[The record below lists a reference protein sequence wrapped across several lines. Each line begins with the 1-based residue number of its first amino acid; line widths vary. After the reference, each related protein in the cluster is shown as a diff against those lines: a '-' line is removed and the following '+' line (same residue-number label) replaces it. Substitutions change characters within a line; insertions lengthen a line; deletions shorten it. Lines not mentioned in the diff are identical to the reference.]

1 MKFKWPDTC
10 VAGAAVAALIAIGG
24 ATSSTAVA
32 GAASEPNPPI
42 FSGKSVT
49 RSNAVVLG
57 VDPKRNSV
65 TLWEESG
72 EPVEIV
78 VDKSLGPVK
87 ALQMGDKVEITYSRA
102 LLLRTRKTAPDEIQK
117 RVDSEVTSR
126 ASTGA
131 SMSMHRV
138 EAVATV
144 TNIDRDKRTLTLR
157 APDRTVTMQAS
168 STRVLDGLKVGESLR
183 VDYIEATAIHI
194 TRDGLPLR

>member
-1 MKFKWPDTC
+1 MKCKWPDTFL
-10 VAGAAVAALIAIGG
+10 AGAAVAAVVILCSAIPS
-24 ATSSTAVA
+24 AAA
-32 GAASEPNPPI
+32 DDAASEPNAPV

-65 TLWEESG
+65 TLWEETG

-78 VDKSLGPVK
+78 VDKALGPVK

-102 LLLRTRKTAPDEIQK
+102 LLLRTSKSGADDIRK
-117 RVDSEVTSR
+117 RVDSDVTSR

-144 TNIDRDKRTLTLR
+144 TNIDRDKRMLTLR
-157 APDRTVTMQAS
+157 GPDRSVTMQAS
-168 STRVLDGLKVGESLR
+168 STRLLDGLRVGESLR

>member
-1 MKFKWPDTC
+1 M
-10 VAGAAVAALIAIGG
+10 
-24 ATSSTAVA
+24 
-32 GAASEPNPPI
+32 
-42 FSGKSVT
+42 
-49 RSNAVVLG
+49 
-57 VDPKRNSV
+57 DPKRNSV
-65 TLWEESG
+65 TLWEETG

-78 VDKSLGPVK
+78 VDKALGPVK

-102 LLLRTRKTAPDEIQK
+102 LLLRTSKSGADDIRK
-117 RVDSEVTSR
+117 RVDSDVTSR

-144 TNIDRDKRTLTLR
+144 TNIDRDKRMLTLR
-157 APDRTVTMQAS
+157 GPDRSVTMQAS
-168 STRVLDGLKVGESLR
+168 STRLLDGLRVGESLR